1 MKLRR
6 LFLCAIALLIAF
18 TPIASAVVDTQ
29 NVIDGILLCSS
40 GSAALQDWLDGALC
54 SGVGSN
60 SDNYLF
66 VLPRLHPEL
75 DYSVYVHK
83 LAEAVEGDGIRSVT
97 ARQRSG
103 LALIACGGRALLPEN
118 LVDDTVGKLGVMSY
132 IYGLHLINCGAPS
145 NQWSAAKLV
154 EKLLSMRMEDGG
166 WAVMGQYSDVDVTAM
181 CLQALAGSGVETE
194 ELRGA
199 IDEAA
204 DLLSEKQLER
214 GGYMGMAKE
223 NCESAAQVVIA
234 LCALGIDPATDARF
248 VKNGCSVVDALL
260 TYRLP
265 SGGFCHLPND
275 SENETAG
282 IQALHALYALSNPDS
297 GLFDFSEAPALQTS
311 VRHSWKFWA
320 RIAIAACTLIACGLS
335 LIRRHGRVKRLI
347 SVLLL
352 AAIAL
357 FAVQMI
363 HVETA
368 TDYYSASA
376 APADPTGNVWLTI
389 RCDTVAGRADDGST
403 PADGTILP
411 RTQIAFAEGDS
422 VYDVLT
428 YAVRQFGIQMEH
440 QGSSENLAY
449 INGINYL
456 YEFDYGDL
464 SGWIYSV
471 NGVQESVGCGGCLVH
486 EGDEI
491 AWEYTL
497 NLGED
502 LK

>member
-1 MKLRR
+1 MKLKR
-6 LFLCAIALLIAF
+6 LFLCAIALLIAL
-18 TPIASAVVDTQ
+18 TPVASAVVDTQ
-29 NVIDGILLCSS
+29 NVIDGILSCAN
-40 GSAALQDWLDGALC
+40 GGAALQEWLDGPLC
-54 SGVGSN
+54 AGVGSN

-75 DYSVYVHK
+75 DYSAYAQE
-83 LAEAVEGDGIRSVT
+83 LAAAIAGDGIRSVT
-97 ARQRSG
+97 ARQRSA
-103 LALIACGGRALLPEN
+103 LALIACGGIELLPEG
-118 LVDDTVGKLGVMSY
+118 LVDDTVGKLGIMSC
-132 IYGLHLINCGAPS
+132 IYGLHLLNCGAPS
-145 NQWSAAKLV
+145 KQWSAKSIV
-154 EKLLSMRMEDGG
+154 EKLLSERMEDGG
-166 WAVMGQYSDVDVTAM
+166 WAVIGQYSDVDVTAM
-181 CLQALAGSGVETE
+181 CLQALAESGVETE
-194 ELRGA
+194 ELRAA
-199 IDEAA
+199 IDEVL
-204 DLLSEKQLER
+204 DLLSQKQLDN
-214 GGYMGMAKE
+214 GGYMSMAKE

-234 LCALGIDPATDARF
+234 LCALDIDPATDARF
-248 VKNGCSVVDALL
+248 GKNGTSVVDALL
-260 TYRLP
+260 SYRLS
-265 SGGFCHLPND
+265 SGGFCHLPDD

-297 GLFDFSEAPALQTS
+297 ALFDFRDAPVLRSS
-311 VRHSWKFWA
+311 VRHSWKFWV
-320 RIAIAACTLIACGLS
+320 RIAIAVCAVIGCALS

-347 SVLLL
+347 SVLLV
-352 AAIAL
+352 AAVAL
-357 FAVQMI
+357 LAVQLI

-376 APADPTGNVWLTI
+376 APADPSGNVWLTI

-440 QGSSENLAY
+440 QGSSEALAY

-471 NGVQESVGCGGCLVH
+471 NGVQESVGCGSCLVH